1 MYGAITITG
10 TINRTYPDDQ
20 CGGIPGCTCVT
31 TTRTTGVRYAIVEI
45 RNSSNTNIATT
56 FTDSTG
62 HFTVPVASLT
72 AGSPFKLI
80 IWAETAAAQVF
91 SYADSSLIGV
101 QYSYATS
108 QTSTIISITIDL
120 SVDASVPNI
129 RPALHVMDNVVK
141 GYQYAA
147 NRGLSMSQVDVFI
160 NATGTSYNSIS
171 NNLYV
176 SSSEL
181 WHDGVVHEYGHYVD
195 DAMSPY
201 RGAAGLSNHSVCQLF
216 DSDPAG
222 VFGEGWANYFMSV
235 ATQHTFFYGR
245 WCSVESGPC
254 PQKAQNIEGNI
265 AAVLWDLQD
274 PANETFDVI
283 ANEYQKV
290 WNVMDGFNF
299 TNPTLATFMTDY
311 ADTRAD
317 SIECQYTG
325 AKCPAPTRII
335 GLSGN
340 LAFGNVQVNTTAA
353 ATLTISNSGNST
365 MTVTSISYPTGFS
378 GAWSGTVAAGGSQPV
393 TVTFAPTTA
402 TSYGGTVT
410 VNANFT
416 SGTNTISASGT
427 GTPVPTRIIG
437 LSGNLAFGN
446 VQVNTT
452 ATATLTLRNNGTST
466 MTVTS
471 ISYPTGFSG
480 AWSGTVAAG
489 GSQPVTVTFAPTTA
503 TSYGGTITVNAN
515 STSGTNTIS
524 TSGTGTPVDTPP
536 VRSNGAPSGTLA
548 AGTTQVTLSLSTN
561 ENATCR
567 YSTSA
572 GTAYDSMGNTFTT
585 TGSTAHSTVVSG
597 LTAGSHSYYVRCQD
611 ATGNA
616 NSDDFTISFTIAPS
630 TTGNDNFSNATAIS
644 STPFASS
651 VDTTGATTEA
661 TDPVETCGNS
671 SPVRSVWYRYTPSVG
686 GTITADTFNSNYD
699 TILSTYTGS
708 PGTFTPVACN
718 DDFVGHPPGVYTSQ
732 ISFQATAGITYSFM
746 ASAYSGSGGTL
757 TFHLNFLP
765 LKKRRGQ
772 LISD

>member
-1 MYGAITITG
+1 VYGAITITG

-402 TSYGGTVT
+402 TSYGGT
-410 VNANFT
+410 
-416 SGTNTISASGT
+416 
-427 GTPVPTRIIG
+427 
-437 LSGNLAFGN
+437 
-446 VQVNTT
+446 
-452 ATATLTLRNNGTST
+452 
-466 MTVTS
+466 
-471 ISYPTGFSG
+471 
-480 AWSGTVAAG
+480 
-489 GSQPVTVTFAPTTA
+489 
-503 TSYGGTITVNAN
+503 ITVNAN